1 MRSSAHLLRAALHT
15 SAALRADAAAAPA
28 AGAGKVMLNLSV
40 PHLAIHKAKP
50 FGLVT
55 LPGVVGEFGITAGHT
70 PIVAELKSGLVKL
83 FNNQGDT
90 EAVEQYFVS
99 GGFAALHQNNSAD
112 VTVVECVKLSDLDPE
127 AARKGRSDA
136 KARMEAASPD
146 SLERA
151 EAQINYEVYSAMCS
165 ALGVAA

>member
-1 MRSSAHLLRAALHT
+1 
-15 SAALRADAAAAPA
+15 
-28 AGAGKVMLNLSV
+28 V

-83 FNNQGDT
+83 FNNQGDA

-112 VTVVECVKLSDLDPE
+112 VTVVECVKLADLDPE

-136 KARMEAASPD
+136 KTRMDAATPD